1 MYNNTK
7 FTNKL
12 MLVCLACPRSLELN
26 RRLECR
32 RALPRYRRGNRD
44 CGIESR
50 FSRIVHSRSRSN
62 VLDSFRSMT
71 RLIAGP
77 ENMKNN
83 APRGRNCLPIL
94 SLQQTALQG
103 MSLHFLRLNF
113 VKFTRKESEIGTCGR
128 FTRPPQHMSRV
139 FLLRRVTHQCHV
151 VSCVTLKRRG

>member
-1 MYNNTK
+1 
-7 FTNKL
+7 
-12 MLVCLACPRSLELN
+12 MLVCPACPRSLELN

-94 SLQQTALQG
+94 NLRQTALQG

-113 VKFTRKESEIGTCGR
+113 VKFTRKESEIGTCWR
-128 FTRPPQHMSRV
+128 FTRPPPIHVCIPPPPGHASVPCRIVCNFEAARV
-139 FLLRRVTHQCHV
+139 NAEVEDDKHL
-151 VSCVTLKRRG
+151 